1 MARPFVM
8 AKRSAPV
15 ALVLCTGVEPVLM
28 ATRKLVLEQAG
39 HTVITATGER
49 NLAFACEHY
58 DFDVAVIGQVMPP
71 RIKREL
77 ASIIRKQRPSAKI
90 LELCP
95 LYEDKVLDDADSWLD
110 VPTDVPRELAERVA
124 ELVAKRK
131 REGT

>member
-1 MARPFVM
+1 
-8 AKRSAPV
+8 V
-15 ALVLCTGVEPVLM
+15 ALVLCTGVEPTLM
-28 ATRKLVLEQAG
+28 ATRKLLLEQAG
-39 HTVITATGER
+39 HTVITATSQR

-58 DFDVAVIGQVMPP
+58 DFEVAVIGQVMSPQT
-71 RIKREL
+71 KL
-77 ASIIRKQRPSAKI
+77 ALVAIIRKRCPSAKI

-95 LYEDKVLDDADSWLD
+95 LHKGRVLDDADSWLD